1 MNMKA
6 TDVKSNARLIDMRS
20 TNSEAGMPMVVIAS
34 SEIAMVGKPICGRE
48 RKAGQYGGLI
58 SPTATHTDLA
68 QIIVG
73 APDARH
79 GYFQVTGLCKFIGAY
94 LNHWLL
100 ELELNRADLGF

>member
-1 MNMKA
+1 MNINA
-6 TDVKSNARLIDMRS
+6 TLVKSNARLIDMRS

-48 RKAGQYGGLI
+48 RKAGQCGGFDLTN
-58 SPTATHTDLA
+58 SWCTDLA